1 MDQKLNV
8 KIIEAINSSEF
19 EKPVKEFLV
28 SALLVEYN
36 NAEQDKPRIKED
48 YDRLIKKGAS
58 EMGEEDDID

>member
-8 KIIEAINSSEF
+8 KIIEAINNSEF

-48 YDRLIKKGAS
+48 YDRLIKKGAA
-58 EMGEEDDID
+58 ELGEQDDID